1 MAFTSLQY
9 ETADRVATITLNR
22 PERFNA
28 IEQRMP
34 REIREAVET
43 ADRDADVH
51 VIVVKGAGKG
61 FCGGY
66 DLKKFAERSDND
78 SASGSQEMPWDPT
91 LDFAGM
97 WRNTQDFMSLWR
109 ARKPTIAQV
118 HGAAVAGGSDIA
130 LCCDFLVMAEDAR
143 IGYPPARVWGV
154 PTPAMWVYRLGP
166 QAAKRLMMTGDLI
179 TGREAAEIGLALKA
193 VPEAE
198 LDAAVEALVA
208 RLKGVPRNQLMMQK
222 LMINQ
227 AYENMG
233 LASTQMLATVFDG
246 ITRNS
251 PEGVWFKEEAEREGF
266 KEAVRKRDSGDPI
279 AEGWSR
285 PFRATFG
292 GYRP

>member
-1 MAFTSLQY
+1 MDFSTLLY

-28 IEQRMP
+28 IEGRMP
-34 REIREAVET
+34 REIRAAVEA
-43 ADRDADVH
+43 ADADPDVH

-66 DLKKFAERSDND
+66 DLKRFAERSDGKEFGGGGQ
-78 SASGSQEMPWDPT
+78 SMPWDPT
-91 LDFAGM
+91 VDFAGM
-97 WRNTQDFMSLWR
+97 WRNTQDFMALWR
-109 ARKPTIAQV
+109 SRKPTIAQV

-130 LCCDFLVMAEDAR
+130 LCCDFLIMAEDAR

-179 TGREAAEIGLALKA
+179 SGREAAEMGLAMRA

-198 LDAAVEALVA
+198 LAAAVEALVS
-208 RLKGVPRNQLMMQK
+208 RLRGVPRNQLMMTK
-222 LMINQ
+222 MVVNQ

-233 LASTQMLATVFDG
+233 LATTQMLATFFDG
-246 ITRNS
+246 VARHS
-251 PEGVWFKEEAEREGF
+251 PEGIWFRERAEEVGF
-266 KEAVRKRDSGDPI
+266 KQAVAERDSGEPI
-279 AEGWSR
+279 APHVSKR
-285 PFRATFG
+285 
-292 GYRP
+292 

>member
-1 MAFTSLQY
+1 MPY
-9 ETADRVATITLNR
+9 ETLLYDVADRVATITLNR

-28 IEQRMP
+28 IERLMP
-34 REIREAVET
+34 REIRAAVE
-43 ADRDADVH
+43 AAERDPDVH

-66 DLKKFAERSDND
+66 DLKKFAERADGD
-78 SASGSQEMPWDPT
+78 STGGQEMPWDPT
-91 LDFAGM
+91 VDFAGM
-97 WRNTQDFMSLWR
+97 WRNTQDFMALWR

-179 TGREAAEIGLALKA
+179 TGTEAAQMGLALRA
-193 VPEAE
+193 VPEAK
-198 LDAAVEALVA
+198 LDAEVEALVS
-208 RLKGVPRNQLMMQK
+208 RLRGVPRNQLMMTK
-222 LMINQ
+222 MVVNQ

-233 LASTQMLATVFDG
+233 LATTQMLATFFDG
-246 ITRNS
+246 VARHS
-251 PEGVWFKEEAEREGF
+251 PEGIWFRERAEEVGF
-266 KEAVRKRDSGDPI
+266 KQAVAERDSGEPI
-279 AEGWSR
+279 APHVSKR
-285 PFRATFG
+285 
-292 GYRP
+292 

>member
-1 MAFTSLQY
+1 MDFSTLLYA
-9 ETADRVATITLNR
+9 ADDRVATVTLNR

-28 IEQRMP
+28 IEGRMP
-34 REIREAVET
+34 REIRAAVEE
-43 ADRDADVH
+43 ADRDPDVH

-66 DLKKFAERSDND
+66 DLKRFAERSD
-78 SASGSQEMPWDPT
+78 GKQYGGGQEMPWDPT

-109 ARKPTIAQV
+109 SRKPTIAQV

-179 TGREAAEIGLALKA
+179 TGKEAAEIGLALKS

-198 LDAAVEALVA
+198 LEAEVGKLVG
-208 RLKGVPRNQLMMQK
+208 RLKGVPRNQLMMTK
-222 LMINQ
+222 MVVNQ

-233 LASTQMLATVFDG
+233 LATTQMLATFFDG
-246 ITRNS
+246 VARHS
-251 PEGVWFKEEAEREGF
+251 PEGIWFRERAEEVGF
-266 KEAVRKRDSGDPI
+266 KQAVAERDSGDPI
-279 AEGWSR
+279 APQVSKR
-285 PFRATFG
+285 
-292 GYRP
+292 